1 MSSIKGHHRHSIS
14 CAIEICATDV
24 LHAPSRVHREQSAL
38 GTGLMR
44 ASSEVQYRIP
54 AFFTRFSLIR
64 LLGLK
69 SARAWYR
76 YGPVI

>member
-24 LHAPSRVHREQSAL
+24 LHAPTRVHREQSAL

-44 ASSEVQYRIP
+44 ASSEVQFSSP
-54 AFFTRFSLIR
+54 AFFTVFSLI
-64 LLGLK
+64 
-69 SARAWYR
+69 
-76 YGPVI
+76 